1 MIIVGNIVSND
12 GVTGIP
18 PNFNVLTME
27 EYLKAESNDL
37 PTLIIGWDL
46 TKTNFNKAS
55 ILRKKISNGLY
66 WTFNTAEKRGV
77 FEDDLKKFIKRSYDD
92 FVKGI
97 KYFNIDP
104 ILYKINSTEELIEKI
119 KSLAGGFAYLYSDK
133 VVYVYHNFNLFSI
146 DLEQLDFIGFDREKV
161 LSILKEDMTQFEI
174 NNTKGI
180 SRFKNELKYLNI
192 KYVPYLMFKDATKNT
207 TSSLIC

>member
-1 MIIVGNIVSND
+1 MIIVGNIVTNEEIKE
-12 GVTGIP
+12 IP
-18 PNFNVLTME
+18 QNFNILTME
-27 EYLKAESNDL
+27 EYLNCDSKYL
-37 PTLIIGWDL
+37 PTLIIGWEL
-46 TKTNFNKAS
+46 VKTNFSDVS
-55 ILRKKISNGLY
+55 ILKKKISNKLY
-66 WTFNTAEKRGV
+66 WTFSTSEKRGV
-77 FEDDLKKFIKRSYDD
+77 FEEDLKKFTKKSYDD

-104 ILYKINSTEELIEKI
+104 IIYKINSTEELIEKI
-119 KSLAGGFAYLYSDK
+119 KSLANGFAYLYSDK
-133 VVYVYHNFNLFSI
+133 IVYVYHNFNLFSI

-161 LSILKEDMTQFEI
+161 LSTIKKDMTQFEV

-192 KYVPYLMFKDATKNT
+192 KYIPYLMFKDATKNT

>member
-12 GVTGIP
+12 KITGVP
-18 PNFNVLTME
+18 SNFNFLTMD
-27 EYLKAESNDL
+27 EYLKSNNNDL
-37 PTLIIGWDL
+37 PTLIIGWEL
-46 TKTNFNKAS
+46 AKTNFDKAS
-55 ILRKKISNGLY
+55 ILKKKISDGLY
-66 WTFNTAEKRGV
+66 WTFSTTEKRGV

-92 FVKGI
+92 LVKGI

-104 ILYKINSTEELIEKI
+104 INYKINSTEELLEKM

-146 DLEQLDFIGFDREKV
+146 DLDQLDFIGFEREKV
-161 LSILKEDMTQFEI
+161 LSRLKEDTIFVKNEEK
-174 NNTKGI
+174 N
-180 SRFKNELKYLNI
+180 FKNELKYLNI
-192 KYVPYLMFKDATKNT
+192 KYIPYLMFKDATKNT

>member
-1 MIIVGNIVSND
+1 MIIVGNIISNE

-18 PNFNVLTME
+18 QNFNVLTME
-27 EYLKAESNDL
+27 EYLNADGNDL
-37 PTLIIGWDL
+37 PTLIIGWEL
-46 TKTNFNKAS
+46 AKTNFDKAS
-55 ILRKKISNGLY
+55 ILRKKISDGLY
-66 WTFNTAEKRGV
+66 WTFNTSEKRGV

-104 ILYKINSTEELIEKI
+104 IMYKINSTEELIEKI

-146 DLEQLDFIGFDREKV
+146 DLEQIEFIGFDREKV
-161 LSILKEDMTQFEI
+161 LSILKKNMTQFEG
-174 NNTKGI
+174 NDGKGTTK
-180 SRFKNELKYLNI
+180 FKNELKYLNI
-192 KYVPYLMFKDATKNT
+192 KYIPYLMFKDATKNT

>member
-1 MIIVGNIVSND
+1 MIIVGNIVSNEKI
-12 GVTGIP
+12 TGIP
-18 PNFNVLTME
+18 SNFNTLTMD
-27 EYLKAESNDL
+27 EYLKSNSNDL

-46 TKTNFNKAS
+46 AKTNFDKAS
-55 ILRKKISNGLY
+55 ILKKKISDGLY
-66 WTFNTAEKRGV
+66 WTFSTSEKRGV

-92 FVKGI
+92 LVKGI

-104 ILYKINSTEELIEKI
+104 INYKINSTEELLEKM

-146 DLEQLDFIGFDREKV
+146 DLDQLDFIGFEREKV
-161 LSILKEDMTQFEI
+161 LSRLKEDTIFVKNEEK
-174 NNTKGI
+174 N
-180 SRFKNELKYLNI
+180 FKNELKYLNI
-192 KYVPYLMFKDATKNT
+192 KYIPYLMFKDATKNT

>member
-12 GVTGIP
+12 KITGIP
-18 PNFNVLTME
+18 SNFNTLTMD
-27 EYLKAESNDL
+27 EYLKSNSNDL

-46 TKTNFNKAS
+46 AKTNFDKAS
-55 ILRKKISNGLY
+55 ILKKKISDGLY
-66 WTFNTAEKRGV
+66 WTFSTSEKRGV

-92 FVKGI
+92 LVKGI

-104 ILYKINSTEELIEKI
+104 INYKINSTEELLEKM

-146 DLEQLDFIGFDREKV
+146 DLDQLDFIGFEREKV
-161 LSILKEDMTQFEI
+161 LSRLKEDTIFVKNEEK
-174 NNTKGI
+174 N
-180 SRFKNELKYLNI
+180 FKNELKYLNI
-192 KYVPYLMFKDATKNT
+192 KYIPYLMFKDATKNT